1 MDLVSRFLLLIG
13 LCTTIIAVR
22 ICTDKQVSKETKIY
36 AGAAGTVGF
45 LLFIVMLDCFIQ
57 IF

>member
-1 MDLVSRFLLLIG
+1 MDLVSRFLLFIG

-22 ICTDKQVSKETKIY
+22 VCTDKNISKETKIY
-36 AGAAGTVGF
+36 VGAVGTVGF
-45 LLFIVMLDCFIQ
+45 LLFIMMLDCLIK

>member
-1 MDLVSRFLLLIG
+1 MDLISRFLLFIG

-22 ICTDKQVSKETKIY
+22 VCTDKNVSKETKIY
-36 AGAAGTVGF
+36 VGAVAAVGF
-45 LLFIVMLDCFIQ
+45 LLFIIMLDCFIK

>member
-1 MDLVSRFLLLIG
+1 MDLISRFLLFTG

-22 ICTDKQVSKETKIY
+22 VCTDRNVSKETKIY
-36 AGAAGTVGF
+36 AGAVGTVGF
-45 LLFIVMLDCFIQ
+45 LLFIIMLDCFIK